1 MGAIGVHA
9 GEEDFACAAAPDF
22 AGPFDRVEA
31 DGRAAAVG
39 VNAPF
44 ARTFALGIDRD
55 DDALAAEGFGA
66 CVDQPRIF
74 HCGGVDANLVR
85 AGEQHFA
92 HVIDR
97 ADAAADRERDETM
110 FGGAA
115 HDIDHRAALVG
126 RGGDVEKD
134 QLVRL
139 LRVVSHRAFDRIA
152 GVDEVDKIHALDHA
166 AISDIEAGDDSFR
179 EHGRSFDHRLALRKW

>member
-1 MGAIGVHA
+1 
-9 GEEDFACAAAPDF
+9 
-22 AGPFDRVEA
+22 
-31 DGRAAAVG
+31 
-39 VNAPF
+39 
-44 ARTFALGIDRD
+44 
-55 DDALAAEGFGA
+55 
-66 CVDQPRIF
+66 
-74 HCGGVDANLVR
+74 
-85 AGEQHFA
+85 
-92 HVIDR
+92 
-97 ADAAADRERDETM
+97 M

-139 LRVVSHRAFDRIA
+139 LRVVCHRAFDRIA

>member
-1 MGAIGVHA
+1 MPFGFADRVLAEVENAGCEHGIGLAGIEDLDHVLEVSGATAGDDRDADCGGNRGRKLDVVAGLGAIGVHA
-9 GEEDFACAAAPDF
+9 GEENFACAAAPDF
-22 AGPFDRVEA
+22 AGPLDRVEA

-39 VNAPF
+39 IDAPF

-66 CVDQPRIF
+66 GIDQARVF
-74 HCGGVDANLVR
+74 HRGGVDANLVR

-110 FGGAA
+110 LGRAA

-126 RGGDVEKD
+126 
-134 QLVRL
+134 
-139 LRVVSHRAFDRIA
+139 
-152 GVDEVDKIHALDHA
+152 
-166 AISDIEAGDDSFR
+166 
-179 EHGRSFDHRLALRKW
+179 